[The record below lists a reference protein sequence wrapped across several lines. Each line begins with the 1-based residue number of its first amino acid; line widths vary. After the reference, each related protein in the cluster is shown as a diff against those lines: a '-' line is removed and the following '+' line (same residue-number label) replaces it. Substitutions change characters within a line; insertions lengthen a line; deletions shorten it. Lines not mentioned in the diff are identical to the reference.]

1 MRLSTIK
8 LAGFKTFVDPTT
20 VHLPSNLV
28 GVVGPNGCGKSNI
41 IDAVRWVMGESSA
54 KNLRGDTITDV
65 IFNGSSSRKPV
76 GSATIELI
84 FDNTDGKIGGQYAG
98 YAEVSI
104 KRTMSR
110 DGTSTYYL
118 NNTRCR
124 RKDITHVFLGTG
136 LGPRSYSIIEQ
147 GMISRF
153 VEAKPDDMRVFLE
166 EAAGISKYKDR
177 RRETNNRIRHTRDNL
192 DRLND
197 LREEVDKQLKHLQ
210 RQAKVAEKYK
220 TFQAESRLV
229 EAELLA
235 LRYAEMEDRQTAEA
249 KLTHEKEMALEAAVT
264 ELRAVE
270 ADIEKLRSDSTEHG
284 DAFNAV
290 QEKYYKVGS
299 EIARL
304 EQDIQHAKELKQR
317 QQQDVDKSEQG
328 IKEFETDITND
339 EAKLKE
345 LAEELATME
354 PEWERLSE
362 LGTASEASWREAES
376 RMNSWQQ
383 QWQAISAENSEAVQR
398 ARVESTRIEQ
408 MEQQLKGLVS
418 RQERVAVERAALS
431 IADLVSELGQ
441 LGNNESGLKTK
452 LQDSQEE
459 LQASNVEI
467 QENRE
472 RDVALTREL
481 DQGRATL
488 QQQKGRLA
496 SLEALQ
502 QAALGG
508 GQGKVSSWLE
518 NAHLAGQPRVAQQ
531 LNVEAGWEQAVETV
545 LGNYL
550 EAVCVDGMDSVAA
563 VIGDVDDLNI
573 SFVDRSQSGT
583 AAAGTLASKVSDGA
597 GVGALLAKVQVANSL
612 NEALAMRD
620 RLGEG
625 ESVVTPDGIW
635 LTRHWLR
642 VKREKDANA
651 GVLARETEL
660 RDLRAS
666 VEALELKTEQL
677 DEQHQHA
684 RSELKRLEL
693 QRDERQQAVNQIHR
707 EHVDLVAQIDA
718 RKSRMDDMTARIE
731 RLDVDASDLATNIAG
746 IDEKIVGSRG
756 ALETAEGALGE
767 SEDRLQRLK
776 AQEEGVRKELDETRT
791 NYERDRSAAHSIEVK
806 VESRRSTRD
815 SSQQNLGRLREQLTK
830 LTERRAELMQQLA
843 EGEEP
848 MAAHQES
855 LHELLEQRLSVESD
869 LSEVRKTLEA
879 TNQALREA
887 EQKRQHREQDV
898 AERREAVQQVRI
910 SAQEIKV
917 RRDTIAERF
926 AETGM
931 EMATVQEGLPE
942 DADPEAWQ
950 EKAEKLTNKI
960 SRLGAINLAAIDEFK
975 EQSERKEYLDT
986 QHADLV
992 EALEI
997 LEAAIHKIDR
1007 ETRTRFKETF
1017 DQVNDGFKKLF
1028 PKLFGGGHAYL
1039 ELNDSDL
1046 LTAGV
1051 TVMAQPPG
1059 KRNSSIHLLS
1069 GGEKALTAV
1078 ALVFSIFELNPAPFC
1093 MLDEVDAPLDDAN
1106 VNRFCNI
1113 LREMQDKVQFIF
1125 ITHNKSTISLADQ
1138 LIGVTMQEPGCSR
1151 PVAVDVAEAVD
1162 MAQAS

>member
-1 MRLSTIK
+1 MRLSKIK

-20 VHLPSNLV
+20 VTLPSNLV
-28 GVVGPNGCGKSNI
+28 GVVGPNGCGKSNV

-54 KNLRGDTITDV
+54 KNLRGDAITDV

-76 GSATIELI
+76 GSATIELV
-84 FDNTDGKIGGQYAG
+84 FDNADGKIGGQYAG

-110 DGTSTYYL
+110 DGTSTYFL

-153 VEAKPDDMRVFLE
+153 VEAKPDDMRVYLE

-210 RQAKVAEKYK
+210 RQANVAEKYK
-220 TFQAESRLV
+220 TFQEEARLL

-235 LRYAEMEDRQTAEA
+235 LRYAEMEDRRTAEA
-249 KLTHEKEMALEAAVT
+249 KLTHEKEMALEAAVA
-264 ELRAVE
+264 ELRSVE
-270 ADIEKLRSDSTEHG
+270 AEIEKLRSESGEQG

-290 QEKYYKVGS
+290 QERYYKVGS

-304 EQDIQHAKELKQR
+304 EQDIQHAKDLKHR

-328 IKEFETDITND
+328 IKEFEVEIQSD
-339 EAKLKE
+339 EEQLKE
-345 LAEELATME
+345 LATDLAAME
-354 PEWERLSE
+354 PEWERLTQLSQ
-362 LGTASEASWREAES
+362 TSEASWRDAES
-376 RMNSWQQ
+376 RMNTWQA
-383 QWQAISAENSEAVQR
+383 QWQSVSAENSEAVQR
-398 ARVESTRIEQ
+398 TRVESTRIEQ
-408 MEQQLKGLVS
+408 MDQQLKGLVS
-418 RQERVAVERAALS
+418 RQERVSIERAALS
-431 IADLVSELGQ
+431 VADIVAELSSLDG
-441 LGNNESGLKTK
+441 NESGLKVSLT
-452 LQDSQEE
+452 QAQEALHVSSE
-459 LQASNVEI
+459 HI
-467 QENRE
+467 QKTRE

-481 DQGRATL
+481 DETRATL
-488 QQQKGRLA
+488 QQHKGRLA

-508 GQGKVSSWLE
+508 GEGKVSRWLE
-518 NAHLAGQPRVAQQ
+518 SQRLDAQPRVAQE
-531 LNVEAGWEQAVETV
+531 LSVEPGWELAVETV
-545 LGNYL
+545 LGDYL

-563 VIGDVDDLNI
+563 VIGNVEDLNVQ
-573 SFVDRSQSGT
+573 FVDRHQAVETKPDSLAQKVRVGT
-583 AAAGTLASKVSDGA
+583 
-597 GVGALLAKVQVANSL
+597 GVEALLSSVRVARDLSDALSL
-612 NEALAMRD
+612 RD
-620 RLGEG
+620 RLTTG

-642 VKREKDANA
+642 VNRQKDAGA

-660 RDLRAS
+660 REVRAT
-666 VEALELKTEQL
+666 LEELQRKAQQL
-677 DEQHQHA
+677 EEQHEHA
-684 RSELKRLEL
+684 RSELKRLDSE
-693 QRDERQQAVNQIHR
+693 RDERQHAVNSIHR

-718 RKSRMDDMTARIE
+718 RRSRLDDMNARIE
-731 RLDVDASDLATNIAG
+731 ALDVDATDLAESITT
-746 IDEKIVGSRG
+746 IDGRIIESRA
-756 ALETAEGALGE
+756 ALDTADAALSE

-776 AQEEGVRKELDETRT
+776 AQESGVREELDSTRSS
-791 NYERDRSAAHSIEVK
+791 YERDRTAAHNIEVK

-815 SSQQNLGRLREQLTK
+815 SAQENLRRLREQLAR
-830 LTERRAELMQQLA
+830 LTERRTELMQQLA
-843 EGEEP
+843 EGEAP
-848 MAAHQES
+848 MATQQES
-855 LHELLEQRLSVESD
+855 LNGLLEKRLEVESE
-869 LSEVRKTLEA
+869 LGEVRKTLEA
-879 TNQALREA
+879 TNQSLRET

-898 AERREAVQQVRI
+898 TERREAVQQVRI

-926 AETGM
+926 AETGRD
-931 EMATVQEGLPE
+931 MAEVRSGLPE
-942 DADPEAWQ
+942 EAEPEVWQ
-950 EKAEKLTNKI
+950 EKTEKMAKKI
-960 SRLGAINLAAIDEFK
+960 ARLGAINLAAIDEFK
-975 EQSERKEYLDT
+975 EQSERKEYLDA

-992 EALEI
+992 EALDI
-997 LEAAIHKIDR
+997 LEAAIRKIDV

-1017 DQVNDGFKKLF
+1017 DKVNDGFKKLF

-1059 KRNSSIHLLS
+1059 KRNASIHLLS

-1078 ALVFSIFELNPAPFC
+1078 SLVFSIFELNPAPFC

-1106 VNRFCNI
+1106 VARFCNI

-1125 ITHNKSTISLADQ
+1125 ITHNKTTIALAEQ
-1138 LIGVTMQEPGCSR
+1138 LIGVTMQEAGVSR
-1151 PVAVDVAEAVD
+1151 PVAVDVAEAVE
-1162 MAQAS
+1162 MAQAV